1 MVMACNSC
9 ETTFQS
15 YQTVVVSIQKSGSNA
30 MLYVQNQ
37 GRNIAYIR
45 RILICYASPDGS
57 SGVLYLRPPGQAIT
71 WTYPSDTLET
81 GITALFYQLTGLTAG
96 TIVQAQ
102 AEYVEVED
110 RSRSCATTI

>member
-1 MVMACNSC
+1 MACNTC

-15 YQTVVVSIQKSGSNA
+15 YQTLIVSILKSGSNA
-30 MLYVQNQ
+30 LLYVQNQ

-45 RILICYASPDGS
+45 RILICYALPGGS
-57 SGVLYLRPPGQAIT
+57 SGVLYLRPPGQPIS

-81 GITALFYQLTGLTAG
+81 GITALFYQLNSLPKG